1 MILDY
6 SRRINSVE
14 KSMTIRIFS
23 AILFL
28 NLILVST
35 IARSDWVN
43 LTGAEISPNIAE
55 IYVLDDQVK
64 LVLEIYVGN
73 LDAFDELIPD
83 DWLKESSI
91 NRPPVEERLRQ
102 FAAERFQF
110 VTATGEKLPAKL
122 MLAEPRLRIDRQS
135 RFAGKINPYT
145 QQRIPE
151 APEDKRVLYVEISYP
166 FKTKP
171 ETLTIIPPL
180 DKEGRKL
187 ISMGFIAYHK
197 SVPIIDFRYLGESA
211 KLNLNWQDPWYTK
224 FDNRNLTRHHK
235 YPLMLY
241 LYVEPRQVR
250 LESLMRFRDIAELTG
265 FDVDDSQVKIEVKYR
280 RLQEHIKNY
289 YANKEVLKIDDG
301 SFKPD
306 SIRVR
311 ALNATLTGL
320 KVIDIETAADE
331 YSLLV
336 GISQQYFI
344 AALPQKIESQ
354 WQFFNQRIDRIPV
367 IVTDPVG
374 PLQTFIDKDDAEFG
388 WQNFLKK
395 YSEPVVQPVS
405 VATGWSLNIPFIG
418 ETKILNQLPDQQQ
431 ALSIVGGVLKN
442 VRAVFIEKEPGK
454 LSRALGEVISA
465 KQSGVVEKELRKLFS
480 PEVTGGAVGAVQEFD
495 ELQIVNIRELNNSGG
510 FSTTVSGS
518 AYISAQHWGHTDRRL
533 VKFQLL
539 LDLIEENKQWH
550 LADLTVVDI
559 KQIK

>member
-1 MILDY
+1 MH
-6 SRRINSVE
+6 SFRC
-14 KSMTIRIFS
+14 
-23 AILFL
+23 FL
-28 NLILVST
+28 LVFVFIYAQLSQ
-35 IARSDWVN
+35 ADWVN

-83 DWLKESSI
+83 DWLKDSSI

-102 FAAERFQF
+102 FATEKFQF
-110 VTATGEKLPAKL
+110 VTGTGEKLSAKL
-122 MLAEPRLRIDRQS
+122 MLAEPRLRIDRKS

-166 FKTKP
+166 FTSKP

-180 DKEGRKL
+180 DKEGQAL
-187 ISMGFIAYHK
+187 ISLGFIAYHK
-197 SVPIIDFRYLGESA
+197 SVPVIDFRYLGQAA
-211 KLNLNWQDPWYTK
+211 KLNLDWQDPWYTR
-224 FDNRNLTRHHK
+224 FDNKILTRHHK

-265 FDVDDSQVKIEVKYR
+265 FNVDDSQANIEDQYR
-280 RLQEHIKNY
+280 LLQAHIKNY
-289 YANKEVLKIDDG
+289 YANKEVLKIDG
-301 SFKPD
+301 GLFKPD

-320 KVIDIETAADE
+320 KVIDVATAVDE

-344 AALPQKIESQ
+344 EVLPQKIEAR

-374 PLQTFIDKDDAEFG
+374 PLQSFIDKDAPEFG

-395 YSEPVVQPVS
+395 YSEPAIQPVS
-405 VATGWSLNIPFIG
+405 VETGWSLNIPFIG
-418 ETKILNQLPDQQQ
+418 EMKIFNQLPDQQQ
-431 ALSIVGGVLKN
+431 ALSIVGGVLEN
-442 VRAVFIEKEPGK
+442 IRAAFIEKEPDR
-454 LSRALGEVISA
+454 LSRALGEIISPTQPEA
-465 KQSGVVEKELRKLFS
+465 IGKELGKLFS
-480 PEVTGGAVGAVQEFD
+480 PTVTGGAVGAVQDFN
-495 ELQIVNIRELNNSGG
+495 ELQIVNTRELNNSDG

-539 LDLIEENKQWH
+539 LDLIEENKQWRM
-550 LADLTVVDI
+550 ADLTVVDI

>member
-1 MILDY
+1 MDY
-6 SRRINSVE
+6 NKRINSVE
-14 KSMTIRIFS
+14 KLMTFRILA
-23 AILFL
+23 AIFFL

-35 IARSDWVN
+35 VARPDWIN

-55 IYVLDDQVK
+55 IYVLDDQIK

-83 DWLKESSI
+83 DWLKDSSI
-91 NRPPVEERLRQ
+91 NRPPVEERLQQ
-102 FAAERFQF
+102 FATEKFQF
-110 VTATGEKLPAKL
+110 VTDTGEKLPAKL
-122 MLAEPRLRIDRQS
+122 ILAEPRLRIDRQS

-166 FKTKP
+166 FTTKP

-180 DKEGRKL
+180 DEEGGAL
-187 ISMGFIAYHK
+187 ISLGFIAYHK
-197 SVPIIDFRYLGESA
+197 SVPIIDFRYLGQAA
-211 KLNLNWQDPWYTK
+211 KLNLNWQDPWYTR
-224 FDNRNLTRHHK
+224 FDNKILTRHHK

-250 LESLMRFRDIAELTG
+250 LESLMRLTDIVELTG
-265 FDVDDSQVKIEVKYR
+265 FRAQDTDASIEAKYR

-289 YANKEVLKIDDG
+289 YANQEILDIDGDL
-301 SFKPD
+301 FKPD

-320 KVIDIETAADE
+320 KVIDAATAVDE
-331 YSLLV
+331 YSLLI

-344 AALPQKIESQ
+344 EALPQQIKAR
-354 WQFFNQRIDRIPV
+354 WQFFNQRIVKIPV
-367 IVTDPVG
+367 IVSDPVG
-374 PLQTFIDKDDAEFG
+374 PLKTFIDKDDPEFG

-395 YSEPVVQPVS
+395 YSEPAIQPVS
-405 VATGWSLNIPFIG
+405 VETGWSLNIPFIG
-418 ETKILNQLPDQQQ
+418 ETKILNQLPEQQQ
-431 ALSIVGGVLKN
+431 ALSIVGGVLEN
-442 VRAVFIEKEPGK
+442 VRAAFFEKESDK
-454 LSRALGEVISA
+454 LSRALGEIISS
-465 KQSGVVEKELRKLFS
+465 KQPESIEKELGKLYS
-480 PEVTGGAVGAVQEFD
+480 PEVTGGAVGAVQDFN
-495 ELQIVNIRELNNSGG
+495 ELQIVSMRELSNSDG
-510 FSTTVSGS
+510 FGTTVSGS

-539 LDLIEENKQWH
+539 LDLIEENKQWR

-559 KQIK
+559 KEIK

>member
-1 MILDY
+1 MY
-6 SRRINSVE
+6 SFRWFLLVFVFIYAQ
-14 KSMTIRIFS
+14 FS
-23 AILFL
+23 QA
-28 NLILVST
+28 
-35 IARSDWVN
+35 DWVN

-83 DWLKESSI
+83 DWLKDSSI

-102 FAAERFQF
+102 FATEKFQF
-110 VTATGEKLPAKL
+110 VTGTGEKLPAKL
-122 MLAEPRLRIDRQS
+122 MLVEPRLRIDRKS

-166 FKTKP
+166 FTTKP

-180 DKEGRKL
+180 DKEGRAL
-187 ISMGFIAYHK
+187 ISLGFIAYHK
-197 SVPIIDFRYLGESA
+197 SVPVIDFRYLGQAA
-211 KLNLNWQDPWYTK
+211 KLNLDWQDPWYTR
-224 FDNRNLTRHHK
+224 FDAKILTRHHK

-250 LESLMRFRDIAELTG
+250 LESLMRFRDIAGLTG
-265 FDVDDSQVKIEVKYR
+265 FNIDDSQANIDDKYR
-280 RLQEHIKNY
+280 LLQEHIKNY
-289 YANKEVLKIDDG
+289 YANKEVLKIDG
-301 SFKPD
+301 GLFQPD

-320 KVIDIETAADE
+320 KVIDVSTAVDE

-344 AALPQKIESQ
+344 AALPQKIEAQ

-374 PLQTFIDKDDAEFG
+374 PLQTFIDKDDPEFG

-395 YSEPVVQPVS
+395 YSEPAIQPVS
-405 VATGWSLNIPFIG
+405 VETGWSFNIPFIG
-418 ETKILNQLPDQQQ
+418 ETKIFNQLPDQQQ
-431 ALSIVGGVLKN
+431 ALSIVGGVLQN
-442 VRAVFIEKEPGK
+442 VRAAFIEKEPDK
-454 LSRALGEVISA
+454 LSRALGEVISS
-465 KQSGVVEKELRKLFS
+465 KQPEVMEKELGKLFS
-480 PEVTGGAVGAVQEFD
+480 PTVTGGAVGAVQDFN
-495 ELQIVNIRELNNSGG
+495 ELQIVNMRELNNPDG
-510 FSTTVSGS
+510 FGTTVSGS

-533 VKFQLL
+533 IKFQLL
-539 LDLIEENKQWH
+539 LDLIEENKQWR